1 MNFELDTLIAL
12 AFVVPVVFFAVLN
25 LVTMRTGG
33 FRFDG
38 RPVHRQAGEA
48 ATSVDVTAPA
58 ANDGDFR
65 EAA

>member
-25 LVTMRTGG
+25 LVTFRTGG

-38 RPVHRQAGEA
+38 RPVQVRAREA
-48 ATSVDVTAPA
+48 APAVDVNVPA

>member
-12 AFVVPVVFFAVLN
+12 AFVVPVVFFAILN
-25 LVTMRTGG
+25 LVTFRTGG
-33 FRFDG
+33 FRIDG
-38 RPVHRQAGEA
+38 RMVRQQAVESTPA
-48 ATSVDVTAPA
+48 VDVNVPA

>member
-25 LVTMRTGG
+25 LVTLRTGG
-33 FRFDG
+33 FRMDA
-38 RPVHRQAGEA
+38 RPVQQQVGEA
-48 ATSVDVTAPA
+48 APAVDVNVAA
-58 ANDGDFR
+58 ANDGEFR

>member
-25 LVTMRTGG
+25 LVTFRTGG
-33 FRFDG
+33 FRIDG
-38 RPVHRQAGEA
+38 RPVQRQAEEA
-48 ATSVDVTAPA
+48 APAVDVNVPA
-58 ANDGDFR
+58 ANDDDLR